1 MKPVNELTTPALAYL
16 GDAVIELYV
25 RERLVASG
33 LSTSASLNQKSLDYV
48 RAGAQAEAMQRI
60 LPLLTDEEQGAFRR
74 GRNMGHGNVPKGA
87 TVAQYRAATGMEV
100 LAGYLHVKGEQDRL
114 RELLCAAY
122 DFESTCK
129 DDQ

>member
-25 RERLVASG
+25 RESLVDAG
-33 LSTSASLNQKSLDYV
+33 YSTSAALNQKALDYV
-48 RAGAQAEAMQRI
+48 RAGAQAEAMQKI
-60 LPLLTDEEQGAFRR
+60 LPLLSDEEQAVFRR

-100 LAGYLHVKGEQDRL
+100 LAGYLHVQGRVERL
-114 RELLCAAY
+114 RELLGAAY
-122 DFESTCK
+122 DFANT
-129 DDQ
+129 DI